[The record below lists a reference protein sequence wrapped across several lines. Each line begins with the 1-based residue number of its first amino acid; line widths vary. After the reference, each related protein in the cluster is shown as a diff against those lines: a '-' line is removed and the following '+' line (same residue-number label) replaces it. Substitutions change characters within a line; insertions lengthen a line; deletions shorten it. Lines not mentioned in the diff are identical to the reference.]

1 MMTRMRSACPEC
13 GDRRPKE
20 VLESKKHD
28 TATWLLFTV
37 LSCGLGLLA
46 YPVFFRTHRE
56 AYCER
61 CRSTHDVC

>member
-1 MMTRMRSACPEC
+1 MIRTRSACPEC
-13 GDRRPKE
+13 GDRKPKE

-46 YPVFFRTHRE
+46 YSCFYRKTYE

-61 CRSTHDVC
+61 CRSTHDVR